1 MALRGQLRGY
11 HPQLALPQLACF
23 PYSLHP
29 YLHYTALLPRIS
41 VQERRTIV
49 ALSLTRAARVELF
62 TDTRI
67 IGINGIVCIREL
79 FVNAAYS
86 HRRLY

>member
-1 MALRGQLRGY
+1 MQGDRRILCPSISTDTTPITRHR
-11 HPQLALPQLACF
+11 F
-23 PYSLHP
+23 PLC
-29 YLHYTALLPRIS
+29 IS